1 MKEEDC
7 FVLGR
12 VTKPHGYKG
21 EVVFFIDADE
31 PEAYRDLDAV
41 WLKVGDRLIPHFI
54 DSIRSHNTADKF
66 VVRFDGVDSEAKAKA
81 ISSAQAFAPL
91 SLLPQLNSDSFYLHE
106 VDGWKVNDLQNGS
119 ELGTIQRV
127 LDYAMYPILE
137 VQIEGREVLIPLP
150 SEVQIKVERAM
161 KTLHVDLPN
170 GLLEAY
176 LGKDNDENSDT
187 EWDGDSEY
195 PPN

>member
-31 PEAYRDLDAV
+31 PDAYRDLDSV

-54 DSIRSHNTADKF
+54 DSIRTHNTGDKF
-66 VVRFDGVDSEAKAKA
+66 VVRFDGVDTEAKAKA

-91 SLLPQLNSDSFYLHE
+91 SLLPQLDSDAFYLHE
-106 VDGWKVNDLQNGS
+106 VDGWEVHDLQNGS
-119 ELGTIQRV
+119 ALGTIQRV

-137 VQIEGREVLIPLP
+137 VEIEGREVLIPLP
-150 SEVQIKVERAM
+150 AEVGIRVERSM
-161 KTLHVDLPN
+161 RTLHVDLPN

-176 LGKDNDENSDT
+176 LGKDNESGED
-187 EWDGDSEY
+187 WDGDGAHAVD
-195 PPN
+195 